1 MPGFS
6 IRNPFFIIVICLMLL
21 VIGVTSLVRMPVDLF
36 PSINL
41 PEVVVATF
49 YSGMPPQDIE
59 TDITDPL
66 ERFFTLA
73 SGIDHME
80 SRSLLGVSIIR
91 VYFQPGTNADA
102 DVTELSNLA
111 LADLKRL
118 PPGTLP
124 PVVLKFDASSLP
136 VALVTVKGEGL
147 NETQLHDYA
156 QFQIRNQIAVVQGA
170 EIPPPFGGKYRQI
183 MVYVDP
189 YKLTSRQ
196 LSPMDVVRAV
206 NNSNLILPAGDV
218 KIGSND
224 YYVYSNSLVDS
235 MKQLGEV
242 PVKTAGTSWVS
253 VDDLGK
259 AQDANQ
265 IQYNVVRVDGQ
276 RSCYIPIM
284 KQGGDTST
292 IDVVNGIRKLVGHL
306 YDIPRQMSATVV
318 FDQSVYVK
326 EALKTVLH
334 EGVIGLVLT
343 SLMILIFLG
352 SFRATTAV
360 LLSIPLSALATF
372 VVLYMWGSTV
382 NTMILAGLALAFSRV
397 IDNSVISLENI
408 YRHLEMGAAPMV
420 AAEIGGA
427 EVSLA
432 VLAATLVDVVD
443 FFPVTFLY
451 GVSKFLF
458 SALALAFCLSLLASF
473 VVAMT
478 VIPLFCSRFLK
489 AVPHAAGH
497 GQHEGEYE
505 VEPTE
510 AVDLSWWDR
519 FNASFNRMFN
529 RLLDF
534 YERWVRRAVQRPG
547 LTVAVLSGVFV
558 ASVAIY
564 PLLGL
569 AFFPQTDAGQFT
581 INLKVPTGTRIEVTE
596 QYVAKVEDLIR
607 HTIGAKDL
615 KMVVSNLGVVPDFSS
630 LYTTNAGPYTA
641 TIQVALQDSHTKS
654 SFAYM
659 DEVQKEMAQEF
670 PDVRTFFSSGSMV
683 DAVLNMGMPAPID
696 VQVSSPDLHQ
706 IYGVAQDLAS
716 QIRSLSGVGE
726 VYIPQDLNYPALRLD
741 VDRVHAGELG
751 LTQKDVVD
759 NVITALNS
767 NYMIAPNYWVDRKS
781 GNDYYLTVQ
790 YFEKGRAAIH
800 NMVDLGQIPLTA
812 QTISKPDISCGPAQ
826 SNPLSFRRLHVDQKP
841 VWACSQAMPDSAHA
855 HPPAFSAP
863 ARPVT
868 VLDNVVTAKFVQ
880 TPTEVDHYQIQ
891 RVMDVYVTPAGE
903 DLGRVTDA
911 IQKIV
916 KKTNIPANVRVNL
929 RGMVEG
935 MQASFKSFGLGFL
948 LSFVLLFLILTA
960 QFKSFIDPL
969 LIMLA
974 IPMGFVGV
982 LLILPLT
989 HSTLNVMSLMGVL
1002 MLVGIAD
1009 SNSILIVDFAHNL
1022 EGQGLSPVD
1031 AVITACR
1038 VRLRPILMTSLATI
1052 IGMIP
1057 MALKMGTGAEQ
1068 YAPMARAIIGGL
1080 TSSVV
1085 LTIFIVPAAYLLVYG
1100 KRNEQAAT
1108 ASPTEIAK

>member
-1 MPGFS
+1 MSGFS
-6 IRNPFFIIVICLMLL
+6 IRNPYFIIVICLALL
-21 VIGVTSLVRMPVDLF
+21 VLGATSLMRMPVDLF
-36 PSINL
+36 PPINL

-49 YSGMPPQDIE
+49 YSGMPPEDIE

-80 SRSLLGVSIIR
+80 SRSLLGVSIIK
-91 VYFQPGTNADA
+91 VYFQPGTSPDA

-136 VALVTVKGEGL
+136 VALVTVKGDGL
-147 NETQLHDYA
+147 NETQLHDFA
-156 QFQIRNQIAVVQGA
+156 QFQIRNQIAVVPGA
-170 EIPPPFGGKYRQI
+170 EIPGVFGGTYRQV

-189 YKLTSRQ
+189 YKLASRQ
-196 LSPMDVVRAV
+196 LSVMDVVGAV

-218 KIGSND
+218 KMGPYD
-224 YYVYSNSLVDS
+224 YFVYSNSLVDN
-235 MKQLGEV
+235 MDQLGNV
-242 PVKTAGTSWVS
+242 PLKVNGHSWVT
-253 VDDLGK
+253 VNDVGK
-259 AQDANQ
+259 AEDSHG
-265 IQYNVVRVDGQ
+265 IQTNVVRIDGQ
-276 RSCYIPIM
+276 KSVYIPIM
-284 KQGGDTST
+284 KQGGDTNT
-292 IDVVNGIRKLVGHL
+292 IAVVDGVRELIKHL
-306 YDIPRQMSATVV
+306 YDIPKQMKTSIV

-326 EALKTVLH
+326 EAIDTVLH
-334 EGVIGLVLT
+334 EGFLGLILT
-343 SLMILIFLG
+343 TLMILIFLG

-360 LLSIPLSALATF
+360 LLSIPLSALAAF
-372 VVLYMWGSTV
+372 VVLALMGGTI
-382 NTMILAGLALAFSRV
+382 NTMILGGMALAFSRV

-420 AAEIGGA
+420 AAEIGGS

-443 FFPVTFLY
+443 FFPVVFLY
-451 GVSKFLF
+451 GVAKFLF

-497 GQHEGEYE
+497 ENKDYE
-505 VEPTE
+505 VEPTK
-510 AVDLSWWDR
+510 AVSQSWMDKFNAR
-519 FNASFNRMFN
+519 FNRKFNQV
-529 RLLDF
+529 LDF
-534 YERWVRRAVQRPG
+534 YEHWVRRALQRPG

-558 ASVAIY
+558 ASLAIY

-569 AFFPQTDAGQFT
+569 AFFPKTDAGQFT
-581 INLKVPTGTRIEVTE
+581 INLKVPTGTRIEVTD

-607 HTIGAKDL
+607 STVEAKDL
-615 KMVVSNLGVVPDFSS
+615 RRIVSNIGVVPDFSS
-630 LYTTNAGPYTA
+630 LYTTNSGAYTA
-641 TIQVALQDSHTKS
+641 TVQVQLNEAHRMS

-659 DEVQKEMAQEF
+659 DRVQERMAKQF
-670 PDVRTFFSSGSMV
+670 PEIRTFFSSGSMV
-683 DAVLNMGMPAPID
+683 DAILNTGKAAPID
-696 VQVSSPDLHQ
+696 VQVSSPNLEEIDG
-706 IYGVAQDLAS
+706 IAQNLAA
-716 QIRSLSGVGE
+716 QFRLIHGVGQ
-726 VYIPQDLNYPALRLD
+726 VYIPQDMNYPALRLD

-790 YFEKGRAAIH
+790 YFEKGQAAIH
-800 NMVDLGQIPLTA
+800 NMADLGQIPLRDP
-812 QTISKPDISCGPAQ
+812 SSGGDMNCGPSGSPSLGKGQ
-826 SNPLSFRRLHVDQKP
+826 
-841 VWACSQAMPDSAHA
+841 
-855 HPPAFSAP
+855 PAWSCAG
-863 ARPVT
+863 AGRPTT
-868 VLDNVVTAKFVQ
+868 VLNNVVSVKQVQ

-891 RVMDVYVTPAGE
+891 RAVDIYVTPAGE
-903 DLGRVTDA
+903 DLGRVTSSIRGVMA
-911 IQKIV
+911 KA
-916 KKTNIPANVRVNL
+916 NIPGNVRVNL
-929 RGMVEG
+929 RGMVQG
-935 MQASFKSFGLGFL
+935 MEASFKSFAFGFL
-948 LSFVLLFLILTA
+948 ISFVLLFLILTA
-960 QFKSFIDPL
+960 QFKSFIDPF

-982 LLILPLT
+982 LIILPLT

-1022 EGQGLSPVD
+1022 EKRGLAPMD

-1057 MALKMGTGAEQ
+1057 MALKLGTGAEQ
-1068 YAPMARAIIGGL
+1068 YAPMAKAIIGGL
-1080 TSSVV
+1080 TSSVL

-1100 KRNEQAAT
+1100 KRGEKNSAT
-1108 ASPTEIAK
+1108 VLAEPQ

>member
-6 IRNPFFIIVICLMLL
+6 IRNPYFIIVICLVLL
-21 VIGVTSLVRMPVDLF
+21 VIGVTSIVRMPVDLF
-36 PSINL
+36 PPINL

-49 YSGMPPQDIE
+49 YSGMPPEDVE

-73 SGIDHME
+73 AGVDHFE
-80 SRSLLGVSIIR
+80 SRSLLGVSIIK
-91 VYFQPGTNADA
+91 VYFQPGTSADA

-156 QFQIRNQIAVVQGA
+156 QFQIRNQITTVPGSS
-170 EIPPPFGGKYRQI
+170 IPGVFGGIYRQI

-189 YKLTSRQ
+189 YKLSSRQ
-196 LSPMDVVRAV
+196 LSVMDVVGAV

-218 KIGSND
+218 KMGPYD
-224 YYVYSNSLVDS
+224 YFVYSNSLVDN
-235 MKQLGEV
+235 MEELGKV
-242 PVKTAGTSWVS
+242 PLKVNGHSWVT
-253 VDDLGK
+253 VNDVGK
-259 AQDANQ
+259 AEDSHQ
-265 IQYNVVRVDGQ
+265 IQYNIVRIDGQ
-276 RSCYIPIM
+276 KSAYIPVM
-284 KQGGDTST
+284 KQGGDTNT
-292 IDVVNGIRKLVGHL
+292 IAVVDGVRELIKHL
-306 YDIPRQMSATVV
+306 YDIPKQMVTSIV

-326 EALKTVLH
+326 EARNTVLH
-334 EGVIGLVLT
+334 EGALGLILT

-352 SFRATTAV
+352 SFRATSAV
-360 LLSIPLSALATF
+360 LLSIPLSALAAF
-372 VVLYMWGSTV
+372 VVLALMGGTI
-382 NTMILAGLALAFSRV
+382 NTMILAGMALAFSRV

-408 YRHLEMGAAPMV
+408 YRHLEMGAVPMI
-420 AAEIGGA
+420 AAEVGGS

-443 FFPVTFLY
+443 FFPVVFLY
-451 GVSKFLF
+451 GVAKFLF
-458 SALALAFCLSLLASF
+458 TALALAFCLSLLASY

-489 AVPHAAGH
+489 AKPH
-497 GQHEGEYE
+497 GEVHDNREYDSTVKSPSRME
-505 VEPTE
+505 
-510 AVDLSWWDR
+510 R
-519 FNASFNRMFN
+519 FNERFNRMFN
-529 RLLDF
+529 KVLDY
-534 YERWVRRAVQRPG
+534 YEYWVRRALQRPA
-547 LTVAVLSGVFV
+547 LTVAILSGVFIL
-558 ASVAIY
+558 SLAIY

-569 AFFPQTDAGQFT
+569 AFFPKTDAGQFT
-581 INLKVPTGTRIEVTE
+581 INLKVPTGTRIEVTD

-607 HTIGAKDL
+607 STIGDKDL
-615 KMVVSNLGVVPDFSS
+615 RRVVSNIGVVPDFSS
-630 LYTTNAGPYTA
+630 LYTTNSGPYTA
-641 TIQVALQDSHTKS
+641 TVQVQLNDSHRLS
-654 SFAYM
+654 SFEYM
-659 DEVQKEMAQEF
+659 DRVQQKMASQF
-670 PDVRTFFSSGSMV
+670 PEIRTFFSSGSMV
-683 DAVLNMGMPAPID
+683 DAILNSGMPAPID
-696 VQVSSPDLHQ
+696 VQVSSSNLEQ
-706 IYGVAQDLAS
+706 INGIAQSLAEE
-716 QIRSLSGVGE
+716 IRQVHGVGQ
-726 VYIPQDLNYPALRLD
+726 VYIPQDMNYPALRLD

-790 YFEKGRAAIH
+790 YFEKGQAAIH
-800 NMVDLGQIPLTA
+800 NMADLGQIPLRDPNTNA
-812 QTISKPDISCGPAQ
+812 DMNCGPSGHPALGKAQ
-826 SNPLSFRRLHVDQKP
+826 PGWSC
-841 VWACSQAMPDSAHA
+841 AGGG
-855 HPPAFSAP
+855 
-863 ARPVT
+863 RPTT
-868 VLDNVVTAKFVQ
+868 VLNNVVSVKQVQ

-891 RVMDVYVTPAGE
+891 RAIDIYVTPKGE
-903 DLGRVTDA
+903 DLQRVTSA
-911 IQKIV
+911 IRDILAKD
-916 KKTNIPANVRVNL
+916 KKNIPDNVRVNL
-929 RGMVEG
+929 RGMVQG
-935 MQASFKSFGLGFL
+935 MEASFKSFAFGFL
-948 LSFVLLFLILTA
+948 ISFLLLFLILTA
-960 QFKSFIDPL
+960 QFKSFIDPF

-982 LLILPLT
+982 LIILPLT
-989 HSTLNVMSLMGVL
+989 GSTLNVMSLMGVL

-1022 EGQGLSPVD
+1022 EKQGLTPAD

-1057 MALKMGTGAEQ
+1057 MALKLGTGAEQ
-1068 YAPMARAIIGGL
+1068 YAPMAKAIIGGL
-1080 TSSVV
+1080 TSSVA

-1100 KRNEQAAT
+1100 KRGGKN
-1108 ASPTEIAK
+1108 SPSQPPALEA